1 MTRAISL
8 LFAGAICPSSVFA
21 EEGKEELPANG
32 IQAEGAFLLVGR
44 RNTLRE
50 LEHRLRL
57 LTDKYPHAVRIRMK
71 PAFPGPLFLFEL
83 PAFQSWRFQQP
94 EDQPYEIQ
102 EIPEYVRFPVIL
114 FRTGTWMAG
123 RFHPLGRD
131 QEMYDSLKA
140 IKGGKKKCLMVYL
153 PPDVFME
160 TVRDRL
166 GRLGTLV
173 QNRVLLA
180 PYQPEPR
187 RQEPVPR
194 PEHPVNLLPAS
205 AGQGAPTPEKTGREF
220 P

>member
-1 MTRAISL
+1 MTRVISL
-8 LFAGAICPSSVFA
+8 LYAGAVCFSPVFA
-21 EEGKEELPANG
+21 EEGKEELPTDG
-32 IQAEGAFLLVGR
+32 IQEEGAFLLIGR
-44 RNTLRE
+44 RDTFRE
-50 LEHRLRL
+50 LEHRLSL
-57 LTDKYPHAVRIRMK
+57 FTDKHPHTVLVRMK
-71 PAFPGPLFLFEL
+71 PVFPRPVFLFEL

-94 EDQPYEIQ
+94 EDQPYEMQ
-102 EIPEYVRFPVIL
+102 EIPEYIRFPVIL

-140 IKGGKKKCLMVYL
+140 IKGGKKKCLMAYL

-160 TVRDRL
+160 TVWDRL
-166 GRLGTLV
+166 NRLGTLV

-205 AGQGAPTPEKTGREF
+205 AAQGAPTPEKTGREL

>member
-32 IQAEGAFLLVGR
+32 IQAEGTFLLVGR

-57 LTDKYPHAVRIRMK
+57 FTDKYPHAARIRMK
-71 PAFPGPLFLFEL
+71 PSFPGPVFLFG
-83 PAFQSWRFQQP
+83 
-94 EDQPYEIQ
+94 
-102 EIPEYVRFPVIL
+102 
-114 FRTGTWMAG
+114 TGTWMAD

-160 TVRDRL
+160 TVWDRL
-166 GRLGTLV
+166 SRLGTLV
-173 QNRVLLA
+173 QNRILLA

-187 RQEPVPR
+187 RQGPVPR
-194 PEHPVNLLPAS
+194 PENPVNLLPAS